1 MPHRVGKRVQRV
13 ADQPKN
19 LLDAD
24 ALKHADQNI
33 RDCLSHLFL
42 RHALSAIAF
51 FSAIPR
57 AFYHAANVLG
67 LDFLTHAVNNKAQQA
82 TRRFRRWVNRY

>member
-1 MPHRVGKRVQRV
+1 
-13 ADQPKN
+13 
-19 LLDAD
+19 
-24 ALKHADQNI
+24 
-33 RDCLSHLFL
+33 LSHLFL

-82 TRRFRRWVNRY
+82 TRRFRRWVNRYRIGDASFKGATTARTFMSLIIKSVTAIFASCII